1 MLDKELIDL
10 IVNMKVDCKALQVLI
25 DTILDNARLGYD
37 DESLMIR
44 NDEAVFTVIKAFR
57 RDEYDTR
64 LNELKTEREKLKTE
78 REKLK
83 AEEA

>member
-1 MLDKELIDL
+1 MDKELIDM
-10 IVNMKVDCKALQVLI
+10 IVNLKLDGKAFQVLV

-37 DESLMIR
+37 DESLMIK
-44 NDEAVFTVIKAFR
+44 NDDAVLSVIRAFR
-57 RDEYDTR
+57 PDEYNNR
-64 LNELKTEREKLKTE
+64 LAALKAE

>member
-1 MLDKELIDL
+1 MFDKELIDL

-37 DESLMIR
+37 DESLLIR

-64 LNELKTEREKLKTE
+64 LNELKAE

>member
-1 MLDKELIDL
+1 MFDKELIDL

-64 LNELKTEREKLKTE
+64 LNELKTEREKLK
-78 REKLK
+78 

>member
-1 MLDKELIDL
+1 MFDKELIDL

-57 RDEYDTR
+57 RDEYDNR
-64 LNELKTEREKLKTE
+64 LNELKAE

>member
-64 LNELKTEREKLKTE
+64 LNELKTEREKLK
-78 REKLK
+78 

>member
-1 MLDKELIDL
+1 MFDKELIDL

-37 DESLMIR
+37 DESLVIR

-57 RDEYDTR
+57 RDEYNTC
-64 LNELKTEREKLKTE
+64 LNELKAE

>member
-1 MLDKELIDL
+1 MDKELIDM
-10 IVNMKVDCKALQVLI
+10 IVNLKLDGKAFQVLV

-37 DESLMIR
+37 DESLLIR

-64 LNELKTEREKLKTE
+64 LNELKAE